1 MIKHKLSSS
10 FSSGLILHPC
20 FALRLIGCLSVAVV
34 LGVLGSIAM
43 YCYATVMSEVSD
55 YRKVFNNGYTQSRDF
70 FESKELLLAGIIK
83 SVDLVPDTTAATN
96 VQIRKPFHLGVDT
109 KVGGREELLHLS
121 AQLRQDLKESNV
133 NIIYVNRA
141 TGEAQYIFKAQSGV
155 SDSLKEVST
164 QLQDAELDNNQSA
177 RKLFR
182 LGSGDERKSYVFEP
196 ISPHLMSAV
205 WLGLEVPYKQVQES
219 IAHEIDAVPE
229 LSIHYLLLDAN
240 GKLVGGAPEG
250 EPVDDVFLDA
260 LKRQTEGFSS
270 FSAPIFKISLKKE
283 LGGRQRWVVYYASY
297 LDIFWQVKNAFLF
310 GLGLF
315 VASIVFVYVSMRY
328 IKRAVFLPAQEQALQ
343 LLEREAFNRTMLE
356 LAPVGICV
364 LNRKTG
370 ELLIQS
376 EKAKRL
382 LALSVETKGHQS
394 LREYFLTIPLNG
406 PGIPLRM
413 GVAAF
418 AANDRTPCYI
428 QVSLAALQYNDQ
440 PVLFCSFVDDSE
452 RRNAELMLA
461 AAKEAA
467 DQANTA
473 KSTFLAMMSH
483 EIRTPLYGVLGTLE
497 LLGNT
502 ALLPHQRD
510 YLRTIELSSSNLLQI
525 INDILDFSK
534 IEANQLA
541 LEAESF
547 NLVELV
553 EGVALGFVPLAR
565 KKRVQLYCC
574 LQPDLPLL
582 IGDSNRIQ
590 QVLSNLLSN
599 AVKFTDSGKIVVRL
613 VATQIES
620 GEVHIRLQITDSG
633 AGISKKSQAM
643 LFEPFIQA
651 DNSTSRRF
659 GGTGLGL
666 TICRRLARLMG
677 GEIELVSELGL
688 GSSFTL
694 SLQLPAAGPSKSI
707 RLGGLSTVQI
717 AAGAYDQREALRDPI
732 LHAGSQA
739 QPHRCVHL
747 ASTREGLA
755 TKSSDS
761 LCSWFRQHCLTGS

>member
-1 MIKHKLSSS
+1 M
-10 FSSGLILHPC
+10 
-20 FALRLIGCLSVAVV
+20 
-34 LGVLGSIAM
+34 
-43 YCYATVMSEVSD
+43 
-55 YRKVFNNGYTQSRDF
+55 
-70 FESKELLLAGIIK
+70 
-83 SVDLVPDTTAATN
+83 
-96 VQIRKPFHLGVDT
+96 
-109 KVGGREELLHLS
+109 
-121 AQLRQDLKESNV
+121 
-133 NIIYVNRA
+133 
-141 TGEAQYIFKAQSGV
+141 
-155 SDSLKEVST
+155 
-164 QLQDAELDNNQSA
+164 
-177 RKLFR
+177 
-182 LGSGDERKSYVFEP
+182 
-196 ISPHLMSAV
+196 
-205 WLGLEVPYKQVQES
+205 
-219 IAHEIDAVPE
+219 
-229 LSIHYLLLDAN
+229 
-240 GKLVGGAPEG
+240 
-250 EPVDDVFLDA
+250 
-260 LKRQTEGFSS
+260 
-270 FSAPIFKISLKKE
+270 
-283 LGGRQRWVVYYASY
+283 
-297 LDIFWQVKNAFLF
+297 
-310 GLGLF
+310 
-315 VASIVFVYVSMRY
+315 
-328 IKRAVFLPAQEQALQ
+328 
-343 LLEREAFNRTMLE
+343 
-356 LAPVGICV
+356 
-364 LNRKTG
+364 
-370 ELLIQS
+370 
-376 EKAKRL
+376 
-382 LALSVETKGHQS
+382 
-394 LREYFLTIPLNG
+394 
-406 PGIPLRM
+406 
-413 GVAAF
+413 
-418 AANDRTPCYI
+418 
-428 QVSLAALQYNDQ
+428 
-440 PVLFCSFVDDSE
+440 
-452 RRNAELMLA
+452 
-461 AAKEAA
+461 
-467 DQANTA
+467 
-473 KSTFLAMMSH
+473 
-483 EIRTPLYGVLGTLE
+483 LGTLE

-717 AAGAYDQREALRDPI
+717 AAGTYDQREALRDPI